1 MAKEIYSFVIPRE
14 IEVEST
20 ETQKRKGKDVTV
32 AVTTKETV
40 DNKIII
46 NKPNRRQIEEADM
59 EYTIKMSEC
68 INRGILT
75 RAMLAKK
82 YSDSG
87 GIVSEE
93 DAEAL
98 AKKYGKL
105 NELQNTFIKLDSKKR
120 KNERDKKRIAELQ
133 EQIPEVRRDIVDIE
147 SSYSAL
153 FTHTADAKAQNQAIL
168 WYLVNLTKIQE
179 SEDETPVDLFEGE
192 TFEEK
197 LDHYYEMEDEG
208 DEFYSKVSERLPSYI
223 SLWYFSKNPKLED
236 FENLTKDFDKDDEE
250 TNLKKEFSG
259 DLGEEPTEET
269 ADAMTEEVE
278 ESES

>member
-1 MAKEIYSFVIPRE
+1 MAKEIYSFTIPRE

-20 ETQKRKGKDVTV
+20 ETKKKNGKDVTV
-32 AVTTKETV
+32 SVTSKETV

-46 NKPNRRQIEEADM
+46 YKPNRRQIEEADM

-120 KNERDKKRIAELQ
+120 KNARDKQRIEDLQ
-133 EQIPEVRRDIVDIE
+133 KEIPIVRREIVDIE

-208 DEFYSKVSERLPSYI
+208 DEFYSKISERLPSYI
-223 SLWYFSKNPKLED
+223 SLWYFSKSPKQED
-236 FENLTKDFDKDDEE
+236 FENLTKDFNEDDEQAD
-250 TNLKKEFSG
+250 LKKEFSG
-259 DLGEEPTEET
+259 DLGEEPTDESVNALAEET
-269 ADAMTEEVE
+269 E

>member
-269 ADAMTEEVE
+269 ADAITEEVE

>member
-1 MAKEIYSFVIPRE
+1 MAKEIYSFTIPRSV
-14 IEVEST
+14 EVETTVTKKKNGKNVSVPETTT
-20 ETQKRKGKDVTV
+20 EI
-32 AVTTKETV
+32 V

-46 NKPNRRQIEEADM
+46 YKPNRRQIEEADM

-93 DAEAL
+93 DAENL
-98 AKKYGKL
+98 TKRYGKL
-105 NELQNTFIKLDSKKR
+105 GELQSSFINLDAKKK
-120 KNERDKKRIAELQ
+120 KNSRDKERISELQ
-133 EQIPEVRRDIVDIE
+133 EQIMTLRKEIVEIE

-153 FTHTADAKAQNQAIL
+153 FSHTADAKAQNQAIL

-179 SEDETPVDLFEGE
+179 SEDESPVDLFEGE

-197 LDHYYEMEDEG
+197 LDSYYQMEDEG

-223 SLWYFSKNPKLED
+223 SLWYFSRNPTTED
-236 FENLTKDFDKDDEE
+236 FDNLTKDFQKEDGEE
-250 TNLKKEFSG
+250 ALKKEFSG
-259 DLGEEPTEET
+259 DLGEEPADET
-269 ADAMTEEVE
+269 VDKEVAEVE
-278 ESES
+278 LET